1 MKTISAAKFKA
12 QCLALMDDVKAT
24 GEPIVI
30 TKRGEPVAKLVPME
44 RKQDD
49 IFGFLKGK
57 LKVVGDIVSPVIPAE
72 EWDVMRSEKKK

>member
-1 MKTISAAKFKA
+1 MRTVSAGKFKA
-12 QCLALMDDVKAT
+12 QCLALMDDVKST

-57 LKVVGDIVSPVIPAE
+57 LEVVGDIVSPVIPAE